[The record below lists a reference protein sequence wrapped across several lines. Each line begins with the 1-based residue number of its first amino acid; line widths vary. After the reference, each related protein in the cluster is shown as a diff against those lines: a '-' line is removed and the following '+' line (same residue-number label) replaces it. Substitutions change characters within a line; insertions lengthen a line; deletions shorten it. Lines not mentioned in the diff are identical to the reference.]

1 MGAMSKLVRFFRG
14 LSRPKRW
21 LAGCGLG
28 CITVVVL
35 IGLLMGANVG
45 ATYFFGAKPQ
55 EVGAEA
61 WDGPP
66 VLVTLK
72 SDYTKTGFVG
82 TGLETADVRLLQDG
96 KLTPLVWTGTH
107 GGEFT
112 AVPLDHGFAL
122 TTAETIT
129 FYDWDGNITGD
140 VDFPGIDAVK
150 RSATTD
156 GWYIVSSVTH
166 SGENTDGWVD
176 DYAFINRTGE
186 THIVTVSGN
195 SSATGVCGGKRYIA
209 AVDMDYDES
218 TYEST
223 RRYLNIYEV
232 ADEWKIGDPLF
243 TVELPGDPR
252 PLAHIFT
259 EMAPCSDEGV
269 LTVLVSMDDA
279 EGQSHMASA
288 NIDIAGKSVA
298 FTPLP
303 DGYEALLPYNSLISD
318 GDYYWLN
325 RHGRMSSMDKHTS
338 RVETTWQA
346 DPLPEDAL
354 YASTLSQDYVVTG
367 TSDEDTFYFT
377 AYDAKTGKKT
387 AHVAIPKDM
396 GPSIRIEDIELVNPH

>member
-1 MGAMSKLVRFFRG
+1 MDKKSKLVCFFSS
-14 LSRPKRW
+14 LSRPQRW
-21 LAGCGLG
+21 LAGCGFSFVA
-28 CITVVVL
+28 VVVL
-35 IGLLMGANVG
+35 IGLMVAVNVD
-45 ATYFFGAKPQ
+45 ATYFFGSKPQ
-55 EVGAEA
+55 EIGAES

-72 SDYTKTGFVG
+72 SDYTKTGFFG

-122 TTAETIT
+122 ATAETIT
-129 FYDWDGNITGD
+129 FYDWDGSITGD

-156 GWYIVSSVTH
+156 GWYIISSITH

-186 THIVTVSGN
+186 THVITVNGN

-232 ADEWKIGDPLF
+232 TDEWKIGDPLF

-269 LTVLVSMDDA
+269 LTVLVSLDDA

-288 NIDIAGKSVA
+288 NIDIAGKSVT

-318 GDYYWLN
+318 GNYSWLN
-325 RHGRMSSMDKHTS
+325 RPGIMTSWDRHTS
-338 RVETTWQA
+338 HLETTWQT
-346 DPLPEDAL
+346 DPLPEDAP

-377 AYDAKTGKKT
+377 AYDANTGEKTS
-387 AHVAIPKDM
+387 HVAIPKDM
-396 GPSIRIEDIELVNPH
+396 GPSLWIQEIELVN

>member
-72 SDYTKTGFVG
+72 SDYTKTGFFG
-82 TGLETADVRLLQDG
+82 TGLETADVRLLKDG

-112 AVPLDHGFAL
+112 AVPLDHGLAL
-122 TTAETIT
+122 VTAETIS
-129 FYDWDGNITGD
+129 FYDWDGNLTGNM
-140 VDFPGIDAVK
+140 DFPGIDAVK

-156 GWYIVSSVTH
+156 GWYIISSITH

-176 DYAFINRTGE
+176 DYVFINRTGE
-186 THIVTVSGN
+186 THVITVNGN

-209 AVDMDYDES
+209 AVEIDYDET
-218 TYEST
+218 TYESK
-223 RRYLNIYEV
+223 RRSIKVYEV
-232 ADEWKIGDPLF
+232 SDEWTIGDPLF

-252 PLAHIFT
+252 PLAQIFT
-259 EMAPCSDEGV
+259 EMASCDDDGL
-269 LTVLVSMDDA
+269 LTVFISMDDP
-279 EGQSHMASA
+279 EGRSHMMSA
-288 NIDIAGKSVA
+288 NIDIAGKSAA
-298 FTPLP
+298 FAPLLEE
-303 DGYEALLPYNSLISD
+303 YEELSPYNSLISD
-318 GDYYWLN
+318 GNYSWLN
-325 RHGRMSSMDKHTS
+325 RPGIMTSWDRHTS
-338 RVETTWQA
+338 HLETTWQT
-346 DPLPEDAL
+346 DPLPEDAP

-377 AYDAKTGKKT
+377 AYDANTGEKTS
-387 AHVAIPKDM
+387 HVAIPKDM
-396 GPSIRIEDIELVNPH
+396 GPSLWIQEIELVN